1 MPKTPRP
8 HKFQMRLSTEEWEK
22 TEAMAKREG
31 LTRSELFRLKTIYRK
46 LPRRVTK
53 IAADTYWQLSQEA
66 NNLNQI
72 ALALNTANKSGRL
85 PLSETLR
92 QLMISLNNNLEL
104 LTQVR
109 KELVELDLIA
119 QLSDWEDSE
128 DDRQTNQG

>member
-8 HKFQMRLSTEEWEK
+8 HKFQLCLSDDEWEMAR
-22 TEAMAKREG
+22 AMAQKEG

-46 LPRRVTK
+46 LPRRVTQ

-72 ALALNTANKSGRL
+72 ARALNTVLKGGRL
-85 PLSETLR
+85 SSGTVREL
-92 QLMISLNNNLEL
+92 QNSLNNNIEL

-109 KELVELDLIA
+109 LELVELDLMA
-119 QLSDWEDSE
+119 QLSDSE
-128 DDRQTNQG
+128 SSDDW

>member
-8 HKFQMRLSTEEWEK
+8 YKFQMRLSEQEWS
-22 TEAMAKREG
+22 MATALAQKEG
-31 LTRSELFRLKTIYRK
+31 LQRSELFRLKTLYRK
-46 LPRRVTK
+46 LPRRVTR

-85 PLSETLR
+85 PKSETLR
-92 QLMISLNNNLEL
+92 QLQISLNNNLEL

-109 KELVELDLIA
+109 KELVELDL
-119 QLSDWEDSE
+119 LLDWEDLEVE
-128 DDRQTNQG
+128 DDCQADQG